1 GLTIT
6 KSFGDSDLT
15 DAQKGNIVFKVTG
28 NGLKKDG
35 TAVSEL
41 TKKYSDFTGD
51 PKKWVLTQADGIM
64 DGVTYTV
71 SETADSVEITG
82 YNRTTTVK
90 VNSDEANEQLSD
102 SITIAEGTGTVA
114 FVNTYIHKTGDLTV
128 TKSVE
133 SAATADHD
141 LMFGFTVTLSD
152 ETINGTYG
160 DMSFTDGV
168 ATFELKDGESKTA
181 TGLPTGITYTVEEDE
196 CDDFTTLA
204 TGADGTIV
212 EDGREADFENT
223 RKLGELEIGKIV
235 SSDLEDDDELE
246 FTFIVT
252 LDGAP
257 ITGLHG
263 DMNFED
269 GVAIVVLKSGEKAL
283 ADELPTG
290 VKYTVEED
298 ECEGF
303 ISEANGDTGTIADNR
318 CTAEFT
324 NTRKIGKAIPEINKK
339 IDGKD
344 AKAVPDGEY
353 VFKLTPVGGAPMP
366 EKDTVTIVMKDG
378 TTEGTAQF
386 GEITYCTVTSE
397 PYVYEITEVPGDT
410 PNMTYSTEKVVM
422 TVEVTE
428 GEKELVTKITYTD
441 NNNTLINTYEIPRV
455 SVMVKKVW
463 KDDGNRDGL
472 RPTGLKI
479 ELLADGEATG
489 QYANLNAE
497 NNWLDRI
504 EDLPKCKD
512 DKDITYTWKEPSVVG
527 YTLTGTA
534 TSGELTTL
542 TNTHVPEK
550 TKVQVKKVWVDS
562 GKHPSDIK
570 VQLFADGKATDKVAT
585 LNAANNWTYS
595 WDDLCKNANNEGL
608 SREIRYTVAET
619 EIPEGYVAKITGDAS
634 TGFVI
639 TNTLETGKL
648 VIQKEFDIK
657 EQEDKPDEDEMTT
670 EIEVVKIWDDN
681 DNKDGNRP
689 ESITVHLFAGG
700 EEVRTAK
707 LSADNG
713 WKRKFGDLPKFVK
726 GRPIQYTVTEDPVDM
741 YVTEIYG
748 FTIRNRYQPN
758 LTSATIRK
766 VWNDEENKLQNR
778 PLSIVMTLKN
788 GSTVIQNVV
797 LNEQNGWTATI
808 TGLPA
813 KLNGEPAAYTW
824 TEQAVLGY
832 VQESIT
838 TNGTVTVIT
847 NKLWTRPDTPT
858 QGRTPKFPGETV
870 DIEEYDTPLGI
881 EVVINHVGD
890 CFD

>member
-1 GLTIT
+1 MGALENNAISITNSQDKRNITVSKSWANADGTTTWPADVEVVVKLTADDEEVAGKTATLSADQPSYTFENLPTHKNVNGIMTEIEYDVVEVSVAGYTTQMGALENNAISITNTQATTEIEVEKKWKNADDSETWPEGMKIEVQLLDGDEAIEGKTATLSSAQTSYKFEGLPTHKLVDGEMVEIKYGVDESIIDGYSSTIGALTDGKITIT
-6 KSFGDSDLT
+6 NVQDVG
-15 DAQKGNIVFKVTG
+15 IVKVTKIFEG
-28 NGLKKDG
+28 IDATLLPDDFVITNDYNDAEFTYDNAANKD
-35 TAVSEL
+35 T
-41 TKKYSDFTGD
+41 
-51 PKKWVLTQADGIM
+51 ADGITTAYEWLIE
-64 DGVTYTV
+64 DVPVDTVITFTESGAEVEGYT
-71 SETADSVEITG
+71 
-82 YNRTTTVK
+82 
-90 VNSDEANEQLSD
+90 L
-102 SITIAEGTGTVA
+102 
-114 FVNTYIHKTGDLTV
+114 
-128 TKSVE
+128 
-133 SAATADHD
+133 
-141 LMFGFTVTLSD
+141 
-152 ETINGTYG
+152 
-160 DMSFTDGV
+160 
-168 ATFELKDGESKTA
+168 TA
-181 TGLPTGITYTVEEDE
+181 TST
-196 CDDFTTLA
+196 
-204 TGADGTIV
+204 TIV
-212 EDGREADFENT
+212 CDAV
-223 RKLGELEIGKIV
+223 I
-235 SSDLEDDDELE
+235 
-246 FTFIVT
+246 
-252 LDGAP
+252 
-257 ITGLHG
+257 
-263 DMNFED
+263 
-269 GVAIVVLKSGEKAL
+269 
-283 ADELPTG
+283 ADE
-290 VKYTVEED
+290 VV
-298 ECEGF
+298 
-303 ISEANGDTGTIADNR
+303 
-318 CTAEFT
+318 TAEF
-324 NTRKIGKAIPEINKK
+324 K
-339 IDGKD
+339 
-344 AKAVPDGEY
+344 
-353 VFKLTPVGGAPMP
+353 
-366 EKDTVTIVMKDG
+366 
-378 TTEGTAQF
+378 
-386 GEITYCTVTSE
+386 
-397 PYVYEITEVPGDT
+397 
-410 PNMTYSTEKVVM
+410 
-422 TVEVTE
+422 
-428 GEKELVTKITYTD
+428 
-441 NNNTLINTYEIPRV
+441 NTYDKKV
-455 SVMVKKVW
+455 SAMVKKVW

-489 QYANLNAE
+489 KYANLNAE

-512 DKDITYTWKEPSVVG
+512 GKDITYTWKEPSVVG

-748 FTIRNRYQPN
+748 FTIRNRYQPA

-766 VWNDEENKLQNR
+766 VWDDEENKLQNR

-788 GSTVIQNVV
+788 GGTVIRNVV

-832 VQESIT
+832 VQESTT

>member
-1 GLTIT
+1 
-6 KSFGDSDLT
+6 
-15 DAQKGNIVFKVTG
+15 
-28 NGLKKDG
+28 
-35 TAVSEL
+35 
-41 TKKYSDFTGD
+41 
-51 PKKWVLTQADGIM
+51 M
-64 DGVTYTV
+64 
-71 SETADSVEITG
+71 
-82 YNRTTTVK
+82 
-90 VNSDEANEQLSD
+90 
-102 SITIAEGTGTVA
+102 
-114 FVNTYIHKTGDLTV
+114 
-128 TKSVE
+128 
-133 SAATADHD
+133 
-141 LMFGFTVTLSD
+141 
-152 ETINGTYG
+152 
-160 DMSFTDGV
+160 
-168 ATFELKDGESKTA
+168 
-181 TGLPTGITYTVEEDE
+181 
-196 CDDFTTLA
+196 
-204 TGADGTIV
+204 
-212 EDGREADFENT
+212 NT
-223 RKLGELEIGKIV
+223 RKLGELEISKEV
-235 SSDLEDDDELE
+235 SSDLNADKDQE
-246 FTFIVT
+246 FAFTVT
-252 LDGAP
+252 LEGAP
-257 ITGLHG
+257 ITGTHG
-263 DMNFED
+263 DMEFED
-269 GVAIVVLKSGEKAL
+269 GVAHVALKDGEKAI

-290 VKYTVEED
+290 IAYTVVED
-298 ECEGF
+298 ECAGF
-303 ISEANGDTGTIADNR
+303 ISEANGDTGTIDEAG
-318 CTAEFT
+318 CTAAFI

-339 IDGKD
+339 IDGED
-344 AKAVPDGEY
+344 AAEVPDGEY
-353 VFKLTPVGGAPMP
+353 VFKLTPVGDAPMP
-366 EKDTVTIVMKDG
+366 ESDTVTIILKDG
-378 TTEGTAQF
+378 KTEGTAQF
-386 GEITYCTVTSE
+386 GEITYCSVPSE
-397 PYVYEITEVPGDT
+397 PYVYEITEEPGNT
-410 PNMTYSTEKVVM
+410 PNMTYSTEKVIVK
-422 TVEVTE
+422 VEVTE
-428 GEKELVTKITYTD
+428 GEKELVTKVTYTD
-441 NNNTLINTYEIPRV
+441 NNNTLINTYEIPKV
-455 SVMVKKVW
+455 SAMVKKVW

-472 RPTGLKI
+472 RPIGLKI

-489 QYANLNAE
+489 KHANLNAE

-512 DKDITYTWKEPSVVG
+512 GKDITYTWKEPSVVG

-585 LNAANNWTYS
+585 LNAGNNWTYT
-595 WDDLCKNANNEGL
+595 WDDLCKNANSEGL

-619 EIPEGYVAKITGDAS
+619 EIPEGYVAKITGNAS

-748 FTIRNRYQPN
+748 FTIRNRYQPTV
-758 LTSATIRK
+758 TSATIRK
-766 VWNDEENKLQNR
+766 VWNDEDNKLQNR

-788 GSTVIQNVV
+788 GSTVIRNVV

-808 TGLPA
+808 TGLPT
-813 KLNGEPAAYTW
+813 KLNGAPAAYTW

-838 TNGTVTVIT
+838 TSGTVTVIT